1 MSGSVAGKRLG
12 PEYSESAPCLLICWE
27 KKNSAPTNLKMEP
40 TQECWMT
47 SEPLDHA
54 MPGGHPPHS
63 LHEPVHS
70 SSCFLANLFE
80 SGRLLLKNQDF
91 NEYIDAMKLVLY
103 EKRQATVLA

>member
-54 MPGGHPPHS
+54 MPGGIPHIHYMSRYTPPHA
-63 LHEPVHS
+63 
-70 SSCFLANLFE
+70 FLLTYL
-80 SGRLLLKNQDF
+80 SRVVYYLKIKILMN
-91 NEYIDAMKLVLY
+91 
-103 EKRQATVLA
+103 T